1 MASGVVLGRLMPW
14 YIRVAICGSKAMPF
28 GRLKGLASIVPAGA
42 GAAIVLAALT
52 VAAAADDR
60 GDCATGGP
68 ALRVAACT
76 RLLQAAPADVNA
88 LGNRGV
94 AYRLLGRYDEAL
106 ADLDKALRIN
116 PDSAGLY
123 LERGLVRDA
132 AGDHDHA
139 VADFSAAIARN
150 ATLVQAWFG
159 RAMAYDAAGH
169 HDLAAKDLATAVQRN
184 RTMVAA
190 LYMER
195 GYALHERRQFA
206 GARAAFD
213 QAIALGPGWLSAY
226 CGRAASYEE
235 TGDADRAVADYKKCL
250 ALKATTALEIE
261 RQQAARERL
270 ARLERR

>member
-1 MASGVVLGRLMPW
+1 
-14 YIRVAICGSKAMPF
+14 
-28 GRLKGLASIVPAGA
+28 
-42 GAAIVLAALT
+42 
-52 VAAAADDR
+52 
-60 GDCATGGP
+60 
-68 ALRVAACT
+68 VAACT
-76 RLLQAAPADVNA
+76 RLLQSAPADVNA

-169 HDLAAKDLATAVQRN
+169 HDLAEKDLAAAVQRN